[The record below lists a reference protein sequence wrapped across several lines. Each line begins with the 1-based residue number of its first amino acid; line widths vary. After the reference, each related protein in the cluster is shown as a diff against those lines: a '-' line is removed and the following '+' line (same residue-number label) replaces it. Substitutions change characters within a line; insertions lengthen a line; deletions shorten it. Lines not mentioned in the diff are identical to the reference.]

1 MGLEER
7 IIIEVYIM
15 FDRQKSRTI
24 KDPIEVS
31 APSSQARAKEPSPD
45 L

>member
-1 MGLEER
+1 
-7 IIIEVYIM
+7 M

-31 APSSQARAKEPSPD
+31 APSSQAGAIKNPAPIFDISKLRNGVPF
-45 L
+45 